1 MRENQNWKEV
11 EGIQTSGVFMFLV
24 FVFFHVDEVVFK
36 SWLED
41 ISEMLGDCD
50 LGLGIMQF

>member
-1 MRENQNWKEV
+1 
-11 EGIQTSGVFMFLV
+11 MFLLL
-24 FVFFHVDEVVFK
+24 VFFHVDEVFK

-50 LGLGIMQF
+50 LGLGIKQF